1 MKNLDQFIG
10 SQFTWFIGSVVDI
23 DDPLLSN
30 RVKVMPYGFYDETID
45 KKHLNWSTVMMP
57 NTSSSFKGF
66 GSNHELMVGSWVVGF
81 FRDGPSAQDA
91 IILGSIASSTD
102 GTIDI
107 PTEAQ
112 LNPPTNKVHKT
123 EAGHTVE
130 IDNTP
135 GAERIHIKHKSGS
148 FLRMEADGTINMSSS
163 NQTVNI
169 VGNTSITG
177 TLNVSS
183 TTHSVGDVSTDA
195 GNAPTLATHKHE
207 EVPGTGGASSPS
219 PATTMTS
226 VPYGGSTTVTYDADG
241 NKTIG

>member
-135 GAERIHIKHKSGS
+135 GAERIHIKHTSGS

-169 VGNTSITG
+169 FGNTSITG
-177 TLNVSS
+177 NLDVSGY
-183 TTHSVGDVSTDA
+183 THSVGDVSTAA
-195 GNAPTLATHKHE
+195 GNAITLASHTHT
-207 EVPGTGGASSPS
+207 EVPGTGGASSPTPGTQETS
-219 PATTMTS
+219 AGNGEGGPVTGDEPAE
-226 VPYGGSTTVTYDADG
+226 
-241 NKTIG
+241 

>member
-45 KKHLNWSTVMMP
+45 KSHLNWSTVMMP
-57 NTSSSFKGF
+57 NTSSSYKGF

-91 IILGSIASSTD
+91 IILGSIASTTD

-107 PTEAQ
+107 PVEAQ

-123 EAGHTVE
+123 EAGHLIEV
-130 IDNTP
+130 DNTP
-135 GAERIHIKHKSGS
+135 GAERVHIKHKSGS

-195 GNAPTLATHKHE
+195 GNAPTLATHTHTTTSMD
-207 EVPGTGGASSPS
+207 TGSGSNSGKTNDSS
-219 PATTMTS
+219 
-226 VPYGGSTTVTYDADG
+226 VADE
-241 NKTIG
+241 

>member
-45 KKHLNWSTVMMP
+45 KSHLNWSTVMMP

-107 PTEAQ
+107 PEEAQ

-123 EAGHTVE
+123 EAGHLMEV
-130 IDNTP
+130 DNTS
-135 GAERIHIKHKSGS
+135 GAERIHIKHTSGS
-148 FLRMEADGTINMSSS
+148 RLTMNADGTIDVVA
-163 NQTVNI
+163 TNI
-169 VGNTSITG
+169 R
-177 TLNVSS
+177 LN
-183 TTHSVGDVSTDA
+183 A
-195 GNAPTLATHKHE
+195 
-207 EVPGTGGASSPS
+207 
-219 PATTMTS
+219 
-226 VPYGGSTTVTYDADG
+226 
-241 NKTIG
+241 

>member
-91 IILGSIASSTD
+91 IILGSIASTTD

-107 PTEAQ
+107 PVEAQ

-123 EAGHTVE
+123 EAGHLIEV
-130 IDNTP
+130 DNTP
-135 GAERIHIKHKSGS
+135 GAERVHIKHKSGS

-195 GNAPTLATHKHE
+195 GNAPTLATHTHTTTSMD
-207 EVPGTGGASSPS
+207 TGSGSNSGKTNDSS
-219 PATTMTS
+219 
-226 VPYGGSTTVTYDADG
+226 VADE
-241 NKTIG
+241 

>member
-30 RVKVMPYGFYDETID
+30 RVKVMPYGFYDETIP

-57 NTSSSFKGF
+57 NTSSSYKGF

-107 PTEAQ
+107 PEEAQ

-123 EAGHTVE
+123 EAGHLIEV
-130 IDNTP
+130 DNTS
-135 GAERIHIKHKSGS
+135 GAERIHIKHTSGS

-195 GNAPTLATHKHE
+195 GNAPTLATHKHKTTSMD
-207 EVPGTGGASSPS
+207 TGSGSNSGKKNDSS
-219 PATTMTS
+219 
-226 VPYGGSTTVTYDADG
+226 VADE
-241 NKTIG
+241 